1 METFIRFLMSL
12 QNGEV
17 PESDVEILEKL
28 LMHYWNRFSGSE
40 SEGMEG
46 CKLVGRM
53 QDVYCKYPIL
63 TFDIERY
70 GDAALG
76 SKETEIQTWFVDIE
90 IKQANCQKS
99 GGYKLIEK
107 KNNSMNVVLIAE
119 ELTNLILNHQ
129 EDPRLKWKKDGSV
142 RIKIGDVISID
153 CHANLTGRRYH
164 FKKTVDEILLPLG
177 WQKLSF
183 NHYAPPAAKIIS
195 KFKRIKCIK
204 P

>member
-1 METFIRFLMSL
+1 METLIKFLMSL

-17 PESDVEILEKL
+17 PETDVETLEDL
-28 LMHYWNRFSGSE
+28 LMQYWNRFSGSD

-53 QDVYCKYPIL
+53 EEVYCKFPIL

-70 GDAALG
+70 GGSVSG
-76 SKETEIQTWFVDIE
+76 SKKTEIHTWLLDIE
-90 IKQANCQKS
+90 IKQATCQKRR
-99 GGYKLIEK
+99 YRQVEVR
-107 KNNSMNVVLIAE
+107 NNPLDVVLIAE
-119 ELTNLILNHQ
+119 ELTKLILNHQ

-164 FKKTVDEILLPLG
+164 FKKKVDEILLPLG

-195 KFKRIKCIK
+195 KIKRIKCIT

>member
-1 METFIRFLMSL
+1 METFIKFLMSL

-46 CKLVGRM
+46 YKLVGRM
-53 QDVYCKYPIL
+53 EYVYCKYPIL
-63 TFDIERY
+63 TFDIERH
-70 GDAALG
+70 GDTVLG
-76 SKETEIQTWFVDIE
+76 SKETEIHTWLLDIE
-90 IKQANCQKS
+90 FKQATCQKKGCRQVS
-99 GGYKLIEK
+99 QISKPLDVALI
-107 KNNSMNVVLIAE
+107 VE

-142 RIKIGDVISID
+142 HVKIGDVVSIG
-153 CHANLTGRRYH
+153 CHANLSGRRYH
-164 FKKTVDEILLPLG
+164 FKKKVDEILLPLG
-177 WQKLSF
+177 WQKLSC
-183 NHYAPPAAKIIS
+183 NHYAPPAAKIKS
-195 KFKRIKCIK
+195 KFKRIKCIT